1 MFEKLTNICPLC
13 GAGSHKTEYHSYFDC
28 GSYYTNRDNPAAIV
42 EKKEGYYLHDTL
54 ECARTRISVLDARL
68 IKVEE
73 YIKKQTE
80 IPKKKL
86 KSLTEHNEQAFNNYA
101 AINHLNSG
109 FACPDCGEELF
120 YTVPYSLLITIPPQR
135 AVNCRKC
142 KYSGSVY

>member
-1 MFEKLTNICPLC
+1 MFEKLPNTCPLC
-13 GAGSHKTEYHSYFDC
+13 GAGSHKTEFHSYFDC
-28 GSYYTNRDNPAAIV
+28 GSYYTHKDHLGAIV
-42 EKKEGYYLHDTL
+42 EIKEGYYLHDTL
-54 ECARTRISVLDARL
+54 ECARRRISVLDARL

-86 KSLTEHNEQAFNNYA
+86 KSLAEHNEVAYNDYA

-120 YTVPYSLLITIPPQR
+120 YSSLNLALLTHPPQR

>member
-1 MFEKLTNICPLC
+1 MFEKLPNTCPLC
-13 GAGSHKTEYHSYFDC
+13 GAGSHHKTEFHSYFDC
-28 GSYYTNRDNPAAIV
+28 GSYYTNRDNPVASV

-54 ECARTRISVLDARL
+54 ECARRRISVLDARL

-86 KSLTEHNEQAFNNYA
+86 KSLTEHNEQAFNNYTA
-101 AINHLNSG
+101 ANNLNSG

-120 YTVPYSLLITIPPQR
+120 YVDNSVIMTYPAKR
-135 AVNCRKC
+135 AVDCRKC
-142 KYSGSVY
+142 KYTGYVY

>member
-1 MFEKLTNICPLC
+1 MFEKLPNTCPMC

-28 GSYYTNRDNPAAIV
+28 GSYYTSKGNPVASV

-54 ECARTRISVLDARL
+54 ECARRSISVLDARL
-68 IKVEE
+68 SKAEE

-101 AINHLNSG
+101 AANNLNSG

-120 YTVPYSLLITIPPQR
+120 YVDNSVIMTYPAKR
-135 AVNCRKC
+135 AVDCRKC
-142 KYSGSVY
+142 KYTGYVY